1 MYALRLLR
9 SQSLH
14 GRYLWD
20 VTGTVLLSRLAYASQ
35 AWWGLINGGEK
46 NQLGAII
53 TKAARQGFLPPD
65 QPAFQVICDSADV
78 NLFSSI
84 LQNPDHVLHQL
95 LPPVKHQ
102 YYSLH
107 ERTHNHEIPFTRSS
121 IFKKT
126 FIMKMLYLE
135 SY

>member
-1 MYALRLLR
+1 M
-9 SQSLH
+9 
-14 GRYLWD
+14 
-20 VTGTVLLSRLAYASQ
+20 
-35 AWWGLINGGEK
+35 GLISEGDK

-53 TKAARQGFLPPD
+53 TKAVRQGFLPPD
-65 QPAFQVICDSADV
+65 QPTFQVICDSTDV

-102 YYSLH
+102 NYSLR
-107 ERTHNHEIPFTRSS
+107 ERAHNREIPFTRSA
-121 IFKKT
+121 IFRKT